1 MADGACAAMIAGAVT
16 GGRRAVIT
24 TGIAVASTVATTVS
38 PAVAATVTTTIAAI
52 VASLAGKSRRCQQ
65 EAACQCKRQC
75 SKHKPNG
82 GRQDPGLQ
90 DVMHLSVEHRCAP
103 C

>member
-1 MADGACAAMIAGAVT
+1 MIAGAVT

-38 PAVAATVTTTIAAI
+38 PAVAATVTTTVTTTIAAA

-65 EAACQCKRQC
+65 QTACQCKRQC
-75 SKHKPNG
+75 SKHEPNG
-82 GRQDPGLQ
+82 GRQGPGPQ